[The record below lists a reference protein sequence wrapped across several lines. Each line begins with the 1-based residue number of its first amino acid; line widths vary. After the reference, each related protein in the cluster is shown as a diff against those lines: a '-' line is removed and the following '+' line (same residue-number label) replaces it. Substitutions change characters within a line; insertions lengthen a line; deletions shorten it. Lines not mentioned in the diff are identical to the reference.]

1 MKLTSRVWIVALA
14 ILFTQANTQAQFAS
28 YNGKKPIVVTADDIR
43 GITVKGN
50 IAVILQYSSN
60 PGTFVHVET
69 KSAGKLKAWI
79 SGDELYLDTKP
90 SAGNEQVV
98 VKVLTNNLGSLT
110 LRENSYAWSQGVLDL
125 EHFKVHIHD
134 NARVAIRTR
143 DRSQYTAPSDHTFIS
158 DEKNFSVTSADRK

>member
-79 SGDELYLDTKP
+79 SGDELYLDTKA
-90 SAGNEQVV
+90 SAGNETVV
-98 VKVLTNNLGSLT
+98 VKVITSNLGSLT
-110 LRENSYAWSQGVLDL
+110 LRDNSYAFSMGVLDL
-125 EHFKVHIHD
+125 RQFKVNIHD
-134 NARVAIRTR
+134 NASVAIRTR
-143 DRSQYTAPSDHTFIS
+143 DRIQYTAPNNRTMIS
-158 DEKNFSVTSADRK
+158 DERYLSATSSERK